1 MTARTLLLGGGS
13 PTASARAVA
22 LLAAGLSLLGLL
34 IVASLGDGAMAH
46 DGEPYERA
54 RRQAAYV
61 VAGAVAAL
69 IARGVD
75 YRVLARMAHGILA
88 VTWIALGLLLVLPV
102 KEQLG
107 AKRWFE
113 IPGVGHVQ
121 PSEIAK
127 VALVIWCG
135 AYAARRGPRIREFWR
150 GGLPGLAVVGVTAA
164 LVLLEKDLGTT
175 LLLCVIGC
183 VSLIV
188 GGARIGHLAPPI
200 AVGAPALIIMM
211 SKKFEYI
218 RDRLDIYR
226 QGFQERNGLGQV
238 DQAVLALGS
247 GGWFGRGFGDARA
260 HLGWVPKSY
269 NDFILA
275 AIGEQLGFV
284 GTAATL
290 VAFVLLFLHGT
301 RIAAGARD
309 RFGFTLAFGAAFVIA
324 LQAAVNVA
332 VAAAVVPPKGINLP
346 FVSYGGSSM
355 ILLGVCVGLMCS
367 VARVTA
373 AEEAADA
380 AAAEGA
386 ADDDATAEP
395 SRAGADSTLIGAAA

>member
-1 MTARTLLLGGGS
+1 MTTARALLLGAGAPAS
-13 PTASARAVA
+13 SARAVA

-34 IVASLGDGAMAH
+34 VIGSLGDGALAS
-46 DGEPYERA
+46 DGAPYERA

-61 VAGAVAAL
+61 AAGAVAAL
-69 IARGVD
+69 IARSLD
-75 YRVLARMAHGILA
+75 YRLLARAAHGILA
-88 VTWIALGLLLVLPV
+88 LTWAALILLLVLPV

-135 AYAARRGPRIREFWR
+135 AYAASRGAKIREFWR
-150 GGLPGLAVVGVTAA
+150 GGLPGLLAVAATAV

-188 GGARIGHLAPPI
+188 SGARIGHLAPPI
-200 AVGAPALIIMM
+200 AVGAPALIIYM
-211 SKKFEYI
+211 SRKFDYVK
-218 RDRLDIYR
+218 DRLDIFR
-226 QGFQERNGLGQV
+226 QGFQEKGGLGQV
-238 DQAVLALGS
+238 DQALTALGS

-284 GTAATL
+284 GTVATL
-290 VAFVLLFLHGT
+290 VAFVLFFLHGT
-301 RIAAGARD
+301 RIAAAAPD
-309 RFGFTLAFGAAFVIA
+309 RFGFTLAFGCAFVVA

-355 ILLGVCVGLMCS
+355 ILLGVCVGLLCS
-367 VARVTA
+367 VARVTD
-373 AEEAADA
+373 EEAARAEAAPETVAPSEGDA
-380 AAAEGA
+380 APPA
-386 ADDDATAEP
+386 
-395 SRAGADSTLIGAAA
+395 RAVA